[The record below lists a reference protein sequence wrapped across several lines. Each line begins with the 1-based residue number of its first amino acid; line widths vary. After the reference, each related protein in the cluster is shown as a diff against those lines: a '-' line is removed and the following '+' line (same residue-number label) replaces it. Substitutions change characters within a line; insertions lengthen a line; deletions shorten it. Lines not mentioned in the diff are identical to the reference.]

1 VTAVHVQIKGRV
13 QGVGF
18 RAWVEDE
25 ASVRGLTGWV
35 RNRANGDV
43 EAVFAGPR
51 SDVEAMIAACHSG
64 PRAARVT
71 AVETSAAAE
80 ENWREFSVLPTA

>member
-1 VTAVHVQIKGRV
+1 VVIGGRV

-18 RAWVEDE
+18 RAWVERE
-25 ASVRGLTGWV
+25 ALLRGLNGWV
-35 RNRANGDV
+35 RNLPNGDV

-51 SDVEAMIAACHSG
+51 ASVDAMIAACRIG

-71 AVETSAAAE
+71 SVETSAAAE
-80 ENWREFSVLPTA
+80 EDWVDFSVLPTR